1 MDAEQSAL
9 PDFKTHVREL
19 VESYFR
25 DKGQGLLLSRLGQT
39 LRTQGVDLSA
49 ALAGQ
54 KLSDFIEQELGDT
67 ISLSASLVDP
77 KIVSAV
83 PKGKQPA
90 VAPAKTVRAAAQPS
104 IPRISPTVWAAFTKP
119 LQDGHVR
126 TLELAPPSFSDAPE
140 VQGVVLPRSIQQQDL
155 TQRAAGTSKVD
166 YEQEVFTKI
175 SAWIKVHGVDLREI
189 TADTVSMRQANSKK
203 SLFDQLFERLSEDQR
218 RRVSLPLDVVET
230 LLRG

>member
-1 MDAEQSAL
+1 MDAEQPAL

-39 LRTQGVDLSA
+39 LRSRGVDLQA
-49 ALAGQ
+49 ALAGR
-54 KLSDFIEQELGDT
+54 KLSDAIEQELGDAIALT
-67 ISLSASLVDP
+67 VSLVDP

-90 VAPAKTVRAAAQPS
+90 VAPAEAAPAPPQPS

-119 LQDGHVR
+119 LEDGHVR
-126 TLELAPPSFSDAPE
+126 TLELSPPSFSNVAE
-140 VQGVVLPRSIQQQDL
+140 AQGVVLPRSIQPQDL
-155 TQRAAGTSKVD
+155 TQRIAGTSKYD

-175 SAWIKVHGVDLREI
+175 SAWIKTHGVDLREI
-189 TADTVSMRQANSKK
+189 TADTVSMRHSSSKK
-203 SLFDQLFERLSEDQR
+203 SLFDQLFERLSDDQR
-218 RRVSLPLDVVET
+218 KRVSLPIDVVET